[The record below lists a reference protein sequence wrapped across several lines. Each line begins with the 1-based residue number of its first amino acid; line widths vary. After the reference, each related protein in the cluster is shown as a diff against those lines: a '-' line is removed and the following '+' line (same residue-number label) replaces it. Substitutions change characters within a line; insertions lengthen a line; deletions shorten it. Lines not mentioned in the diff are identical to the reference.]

1 MTIDKSLLDIL
12 ACPEDKGPLW
22 FIESESLL
30 YNPRTKRSFPVIN
43 DIPVMLLE
51 ESSVV
56 SDSEHARLQGII
68 DSLGLKPTF
77 TA

>member
-51 ESSVV
+51 ESTVV
-56 SDSEHARLQGII
+56 SDSEHIRLQGLI
-68 DSLGLKPTF
+68 DSLGIKPTF
-77 TA
+77 VA

>member
-1 MTIDKSLLDIL
+1 MAIDKSLLDIL

-56 SDSEHARLQGII
+56 SDSEHARLQGTI

>member
-51 ESSVV
+51 ESTVV
-56 SDSEHARLQGII
+56 GDSEHARLQGII

-77 TA
+77 SA

>member
-1 MTIDKSLLDIL
+1 MSIDKSLLSIL

-51 ESSVV
+51 ESSIV
-56 SDSEHARLQGII
+56 SDVEHARLQGLI
-68 DSLGLKPTF
+68 DSQGIKPTF
-77 TA
+77 SA